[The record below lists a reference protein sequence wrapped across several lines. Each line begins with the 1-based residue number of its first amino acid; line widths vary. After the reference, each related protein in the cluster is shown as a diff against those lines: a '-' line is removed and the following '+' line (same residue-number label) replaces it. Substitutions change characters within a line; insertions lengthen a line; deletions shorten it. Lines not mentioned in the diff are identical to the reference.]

1 MAKKK
6 PIEELKT
13 AQGGINRATTGD
25 GRKRM
30 DTELRNQFG
39 IPKRKKVL

>member
-13 AQGGINRATTGD
+13 ARGAINRATTGL
-25 GRKRM
+25 GTKRM
-30 DTELRNQFG
+30 DTELKRQFG